1 MKLYTQGLQLA
12 VLMCAMAVA
21 HASPTLFEKIG
32 GAAKCRVIAE
42 EFTAAILADDRINF
56 TFAESDVKKFT
67 QLFYEQLCN
76 VTGGPCK
83 YTGRDMHEAHA
94 KLAINEA
101 QFNAIVEDLY
111 IGFEKAHVPYRL
123 QNKVMVILAPME
135 RDIVKPRDFVAPNTT
150 KPPR

>member
-1 MKLYTQGLQLA
+1 MVRTCLCRRGFDMKLYVQGLQEV
-12 VLMCAMAVA
+12 VLMCAMAAVQA
-21 HASPTLFEKIG
+21 ATTLYEKIG
-32 GAAKCRVIAE
+32 GAAKCKAVAE

-76 VTGGPCK
+76 VTGVPCK

-101 QFNAIVEDLY
+101 MFNAIVEDLFF
-111 IGFEKAHVPYRL
+111 GFVL
-123 QNKVMVILAPME
+123 V
-135 RDIVKPRDFVAPNTT
+135 FVFFWLLFLVLVFLVF
-150 KPPR
+150 